1 MPINRDI
8 NVNLKFNANAKEAQA
23 QITQLQNSLTQLAKN
38 VDLQYSFP
46 NGNQMKDV
54 SNAALELQQH
64 LTKAF
69 NVKTGNLDLSKLSAS
84 LSKSGKTLRDYRNT
98 LAKIGPEG
106 TKAFSEVTNAIA
118 MAERPVITMNEKMGQ
133 FLTTLKNTAKWQIS
147 SSILHGFMGA
157 IQSAYGYAQDLN
169 ESLNNIRIV
178 TGKSADEM
186 ADFAKQA
193 NEAAKALST
202 TTTQYTDAALIFY
215 QQGLEGEAVT
225 QRADT
230 VIKLANVTR
239 QSAED
244 VSSYMTAVW
253 NNFYDGS
260 ESLEHYAD
268 VITALGAATASS
280 SAEIATGL
288 EKFASIASTVGLSY
302 DYATTALATVVA
314 QTRQSA
320 DIVGTAFKT
329 LFARIQDLELGK
341 TLEDGTDLGKY
352 SQALDT
358 IGVKI
363 KDVNGQV
370 RSMDDI
376 LDDMGKKW
384 QTIDKATQIAVAQT
398 VAGTR
403 QYTQLIALM
412 DNWDKFQSNLGVAQG
427 AEGTLSEQADIY
439 AESWEAAQKRV
450 KASMQGLYDDIINDK
465 FFITMTNGIAK
476 LVEGIDSL
484 VKGLG
489 GVPGILSMISGLF
502 MQHFAYKI
510 PEFISNLHQNWKVFT
525 GQAKSDMLSMQQ
537 DAQIL
542 IDELVKS
549 KGGSGNPAAAKEF
562 VASSI
567 NKAQI
572 ELTQNANKL
581 TEAER
586 ASYQLEIEYIK
597 KLGEEVELRAKAL
610 TLAQEE
616 AEASK
621 NNLINAKSKS
631 SDELA
636 KEIDEKKNNFNEQRY
651 NELMGK
657 TAGDTTN
664 AEADELERLKLEKEE
679 IDELIK
685 KYKEL
690 QDLKNYQGFNKSG
703 LGADA
708 DKEHYFKDITSPNG
722 IDLTDMNNVSNVIEK
737 LTSKSRDFDE
747 LSKSI
752 GSSVKKFEEEKNAID
767 ATDGSYDSLITNIKA
782 YIEQIKTQNN
792 LSNQTISNA
801 EKAGAQ
807 KGPVGSVENLI
818 GQLEQYKQETS
829 DISSLVNDKLIES
842 TDRVKDSMSGA
853 AGAIDEAMRAEGN
866 LSAATGDAKEAI
878 DAMTTSLTE
887 YQQKMQSNIAEKLA
901 DPYYKLGLAIGSVST
916 ATMTLSSVF
925 RTVDSLMNEN
935 MSVSQK
941 LIAVLGALGIVMR
954 AVSYTY
960 DLLTTK
966 TTFLTLASKSEIATK
981 LFLIEVN
988 GALQVSMLPI
998 AVIIGAI
1005 VAAIT
1010 LATAA
1015 YKAHVKVIEK
1025 AAETEEQKLQ
1035 KDKEMRESLQEQK
1048 NNLDNL
1054 LESYD
1059 NLVKKQQ
1066 DGEIT
1071 VAQLKDQTYQ
1081 LCIQYGQ
1088 EEIAVKSLSAS
1099 YADLRKAIL
1108 DVQSANNK
1116 ELNESSRRALNQS
1129 QSTAQADIKKALKES
1144 QRDGQK
1150 VDFTGISASSTQ
1162 KLKELGIDL
1171 DTWGKANLE
1180 DIARIALDE
1189 SKREILN
1196 ELSVEDDI
1204 FKTIVDSSKDAFEEA
1219 QASRKSYIESV
1230 VESTYTKDSFNENDF
1245 DDFNNAINSLTNKVI
1260 NEIYS
1265 GDVTPEQEEK
1275 IREQVIHSFTIM
1287 SDEYSKL
1294 SQKASLIDLIV
1305 KQSDIKDSDELE
1317 KYAQDIAERI
1327 ENLTEEEI
1335 GALASNFDLF
1345 SLMLKGTDK
1354 KSIDDAVKRFLNTFK
1369 SSIELQGK
1377 MQLQNTM
1384 DEILK
1389 SGARASQ
1396 TQINELFDKEN
1407 FSSSIS
1413 KESFEF
1419 SDVNTQS
1426 SLILQERI
1434 KNMREIIELQ
1444 EKANEEKKKA
1454 IEYELNELTIQKAK
1468 LGSEFGATSS
1478 ADADIVLQEK
1488 TKQLEDAAN
1497 QIVESYKVDL
1507 DTAYKLIEA
1516 KLDNDYATM
1525 RLLFKD
1531 VTLDDEAI
1539 EGRSAGI
1546 LNALNKNGIGSK
1558 EQVNAI
1564 QKYNNEIKISEEEL
1578 KNLARQI
1585 ETTDVAAEEYKK
1597 DQEAAIAIF
1606 DAYNKKLDGIQSA
1619 YKTLMSAYK
1628 EYAADGYITA
1638 DTYQALLNLSPQ
1650 YLACLVNEKGQL
1662 DINKETIKQVTA
1674 ATYDNI
1680 AAEKLRQIEIDA
1692 TAIAEQTKTW
1702 AQLADIYTLDLYTQ
1716 SVNENADALINRI
1729 RHLNAT
1735 SEAEKQVREN
1745 MIKSVEAI
1753 VAYNKAAKVGLDK
1766 DFDAAMGVGKKASEK
1781 DKKDLKKY
1789 DDEFDR
1795 YHDIK
1800 EVLEEL
1806 ADAISDVEKQQKHL
1820 YGKELAKSLR
1830 EENTLLEQQE
1840 AAYRELGAQQ
1850 KQEQSELVASL
1861 GSMGVAFDQTSGQ
1874 ITNYAQATAAALQT
1888 LNDAITAYNASAQTE
1903 ADKKILETAQKN
1915 YDEFKKKLERYDALI
1930 EEIRDT
1936 ENKLDDL
1943 FYKKLDNN
1951 LRAWEAE
1958 IKFTLDIRDAE
1969 KTWKKFIN
1977 TMNEDFK
1984 SMFKDVKNELKGL
1997 AEQAN
2002 HLTQASGSID
2012 VRMKAMQDI
2021 EGEIDKLMDGQESS
2035 MFASVSEA
2043 QEKLKEYIKDL
2054 QSDAEE
2060 LYDTYRKAWDAYI
2073 DGIDQAIDRFDDL
2086 NSQYERLDDHLD
2098 HQAKMIELLYGEK
2111 AYAFLGELY
2120 EAESKSILGQMDS
2133 LNRQI
2138 EFYKS
2143 QYEDA
2148 ANKWGADS
2156 EAANKWKE
2164 AWQEA
2169 IDTLHD
2175 KEESYIEAI
2184 QNKAKNAIA
2193 NIFDDLDKKLSG
2205 GKGMDNLQQHWQD
2218 ALDAAE
2224 DYYDEVE
2231 RIYEIDRIENL
2242 YKQAISDSSDLK
2254 TQQRLAAI
2262 MNDQVGA
2269 LENKTKLSKYDIEL
2283 AEKRLQVY
2291 QAQIALEEA
2300 QNNKTSMKVTR
2311 GEDGNWSY
2319 QYVADDEDVE
2329 DKQQALLDK
2338 QNELYEFTKTKWQ
2351 ELQGEI
2357 VELTSEAFTRIQELE
2372 QEALTASTERQAE
2385 IADEIAYLQEYY
2397 WGDEGLI
2404 TGKIKQSGEVQR
2416 NVNEETAN
2424 LLWTLYDIDLENYTR
2439 MNEKEQ
2445 ALIDQLVTNGVNG
2458 YETLYDTVFHC
2469 YEDIQSLTEDLNA
2482 ESINT
2487 WTEAAA
2493 EIVRLWNSDDGDSI
2507 KFNIQDALE
2516 QCSLAVQ
2523 EYNEDVKAGCEAA
2536 GEDFTAVSERIGE
2549 VQESVESLQGAT
2561 DELVARTISELA
2573 EYEAYVRQCE
2583 AAWESMKNSLIN
2595 AMNTAI
2601 EYLNKVG
2608 EGISR
2613 QISNM
2618 RQLQQAANEAFAA
2631 AQRAAAME
2639 ASIGSYSSSSQYW
2652 TQSDRIDTSRG
2663 AAVTSTTASAYQQKL
2678 DITNYRANNGSLSAR
2693 ETLARV
2699 YKQSTRYATGGYTGD
2714 WHGDGSPEADD
2725 GKLAFLHQKELVL
2738 NESDTSNILKVVNM
2752 VRNMGQN
2759 LLEGLSRKFTGSNS
2773 VSNMT
2778 NNSESSNNTFNITAE
2793 FPNATDV
2800 NEIREAILGLPN
2812 LVSQYVN

>member
-1 MPINRDI
+1 MPINRPVKVD
-8 NVNLKFNANAKEAQA
+8 LQFNANIKEAKA
-23 QITQLQNSLTQLAKN
+23 QIESLQNSLTQLAKN
-38 VDLQYSFP
+38 TDLNYSFP
-46 NGNQMKDV
+46 NGNQMKEV

-118 MAERPVITMNEKMGQ
+118 LAERPVITMNEKMGQ
-133 FLTTLKNTAKWQIS
+133 FLTTLKNTVNWQIS

-215 QQGLEGEAVT
+215 QQGLDGEAVT

-244 VSSYMTAVW
+244 VSSYMTAIW

-288 EKFASIASTVGLSY
+288 EKFSSIASTVGLSY

-427 AEGTLSEQADIY
+427 AEGTLSEQAEIY

-450 KASMQGLYDDIINDK
+450 KASMQGLYDDIVNDK

-484 VKGLG
+484 IKGLG
-489 GVPGILSMISGLF
+489 GIPGILSMISGLF
-502 MQHFAYKI
+502 MQHFAYKV

-525 GQAKSDMLSMQQ
+525 GQAKSDMLSIQQ
-537 DAQIL
+537 DAQVL
-542 IDELVKS
+542 IDELVKN
-549 KGGSGNPAAAKEF
+549 KGGSSNPAAAKEF

-610 TLAQEE
+610 TLAQGE
-616 AEASK
+616 AEVSK

-651 NELMGK
+651 NELMSK

-664 AEADELERLKLEKEE
+664 AEADELEKLKLENEE

-690 QDLKNYQGFNKSG
+690 QDLKNYQGFNKTG

-708 DKEHYFKDITSPNG
+708 DKEHYFKDVTSPNG
-722 IDLTDMNNVSNVIEK
+722 IDLTDMDNVSNVIEK

-752 GSSVKKFEEEKNAID
+752 NNSIKKFEEEKNAID
-767 ATDGSYDSLITNIKA
+767 ETGGSYDSLIANVKA

-792 LSNQTISNA
+792 LSKQTISNA

-807 KGPVGSVENLI
+807 KGPEGSIENLM
-818 GQLEQYKQETS
+818 GQLEQYKQETLN
-829 DISSLVNDKLIES
+829 ISSLVNDKLVES
-842 TDRVKDSMSGA
+842 TDKVKDSMSGA
-853 AGAIDEAMRAEGN
+853 ADAIDKAMKAEGD
-866 LSAATGDAKEAI
+866 LSVATGNAKESI
-878 DAMTTSLTE
+878 DAMTTSLNE

-935 MSVSQK
+935 MSTSQK
-941 LIAVLGALGIVMR
+941 LIAVLGALGVVMR
-954 AVSYTY
+954 AVSFTY
-960 DLLTTK
+960 DLLTAK
-966 TTFLTLASKSEIATK
+966 TTFLTWASKNEIATK

-988 GALQVSMLPI
+988 GALRVSMLSI
-998 AVIIGAI
+998 TVVIGAM
-1005 VAAIT
+1005 VAAIAI
-1010 LATAA
+1010 ATAV
-1015 YKAHVKVIEK
+1015 YKAHIKVIEK
-1025 AAETEEQKLQ
+1025 AAEAEEQKLQ

-1048 NNLDNL
+1048 DNLDNL

-1071 VAQLKDQTYQ
+1071 AAQLKDQTYQ

-1099 YADLRKAIL
+1099 YTDLRKAIL

-1116 ELNESSRRALNQS
+1116 ELNESSKRALSQS

-1245 DDFNNAINSLTNKVI
+1245 GDFNNAINSLTNEVI
-1260 NEIYS
+1260 DEIYS
-1265 GDVTPEQEEK
+1265 GEVTPEQEKK
-1275 IREQVIHSFTIM
+1275 IREQVIHSFAIM

-1305 KQSDIKDSDELE
+1305 KHSDIKDSDELE
-1317 KYAQDIAERI
+1317 KYTQNVAERMG
-1327 ENLTEEEI
+1327 NLTEKEI

-1407 FSSSIS
+1407 FSPSIS

-1434 KNMREIIELQ
+1434 KNMKEIIELQ

-1468 LGSEFGATSS
+1468 LGSEFGATSA
-1478 ADADIVLQEK
+1478 ADADIILQEK
-1488 TKQLEDAAN
+1488 TQQLEDAAN

-1531 VTLDDEAI
+1531 VTLDDEAV
-1539 EGRSAGI
+1539 EERSAGI
-1546 LNALNKNGIGSK
+1546 LNTLNKNGIGSK

-1578 KNLARQI
+1578 KNLAKQI

-1597 DQEAAIAIF
+1597 DQAAAVAIF

-1680 AAEKLRQIEIDA
+1680 AAEKLRQIEIDV
-1692 TAIAEQTKTW
+1692 TAIEEQRKTW

-1729 RHLNAT
+1729 QHLNAT
-1735 SEAEKQVREN
+1735 SDAEKQVREN

-1753 VAYNKAAKVGLDK
+1753 VAYNKAAKAGLDK

-1820 YGKELAKSLR
+1820 YGKELARSLR
-1830 EENTLLEQQE
+1830 EENSLLEQQE

-1861 GSMGVAFDQTSGQ
+1861 SSMGVAFDQTSGQ

-1888 LNDAITAYNASAQTE
+1888 LNEAITAYNASAQTE
-1903 ADKKILETAQKN
+1903 ADKKILEAAQKN

-1943 FYKKLDNN
+1943 FYKKLENN
-1951 LRAWEAE
+1951 LKAWEAE

-1969 KTWKKFIN
+1969 KAWKKFVN

-1984 SMFKDVKNELKGL
+1984 SVFKDVRNQLKGL

-2002 HLTQASGSID
+2002 DLIKKSGSID
-2012 VRMKAMQDI
+2012 VRLGAMQDI
-2021 EGEIDKLMDGQESS
+2021 QNEIDKLMAGEESS

-2060 LYDTYRKAWDAYI
+2060 LYNLYRQAWDAYL

-2086 NSQYERLDDHLD
+2086 NNQYERLDDNLN
-2098 HQAKMIELLYGEK
+2098 HQARMIELLYGEQ
-2111 AYAFLGELY
+2111 AYDFLSELY
-2120 EAESKSILGQMDS
+2120 DAESKSLLGQLDS
-2133 LNRQI
+2133 LNKQI

-2148 ANKWGADS
+2148 VDKWGADS
-2156 EAANKWKE
+2156 AAAQKWKE
-2164 AWQEA
+2164 AWEGA
-2169 IDTLHD
+2169 IDELHA
-2175 KEESYIEAI
+2175 KEEAYIEAI
-2184 QNKAKNAIA
+2184 QNKARNAIDK
-2193 NIFDDLDKKLSG
+2193 IFYDLERKMTNGLG
-2205 GKGMDNLQQHWQD
+2205 LQKMQEHWQD
-2218 ALDAAE
+2218 ALAAAE

-2231 RIYEIDRIENL
+2231 KIYQIDRIENL
-2242 YKQAISDSSDLK
+2242 YKQAIDSTSSIK
-2254 TQQRLAAI
+2254 AQQRLSSI
-2262 MNDQVGA
+2262 MDDQVNS
-2269 LENKTKLSKYDIEL
+2269 LEKKTNLSKYDIEL

-2291 QAQIALEEA
+2291 QAQIALEDA
-2300 QNNKTSMKVTR
+2300 QNNKTSMKLTR

-2319 QYVADDEDVE
+2319 QYVADEEDVAN
-2329 DKQQALLDK
+2329 KQQALLDK
-2338 QNELYEFTKTKWQ
+2338 QNELYEFTKTRWQ
-2351 ELQGEI
+2351 DLQGEI
-2357 VELTSEAFTRIQELE
+2357 IELTSTAFTRIHELE
-2372 QEALTASTERQAE
+2372 NESLGATTERQAE
-2385 IADEIAYLQEYY
+2385 IAEELVYLRDYY
-2397 WGDEGLI
+2397 FGEEGLI
-2404 TGKIKQSGEVQR
+2404 TMKVRQSNEIQR

-2424 LLWTLYDIDLENYTR
+2424 LLWTLYDTDYENYAR

-2445 ALIDQLVTNGVNG
+2445 ALLDQLITNGVNG
-2458 YETLYDTVFHC
+2458 YENLYDTVFHS
-2469 YEDIQSLTEDLNA
+2469 YESISDLIEEINA
-2482 ESINT
+2482 DSINT

-2493 EIVRLWNSDDGDSI
+2493 EIIRLWNSDDGDSVL
-2507 KFNIQDALE
+2507 KNIEEAITKCTDILN
-2516 QCSLAVQ
+2516 
-2523 EYNEDVKAGCEAA
+2523 EYFEDIQKGTEAA
-2536 GEDFTAVSERIGE
+2536 GEDFTDVSSKIKDVTDK
-2549 VQESVESLQGAT
+2549 VQELDGTTEEMIENT
-2561 DELVARTISELA
+2561 KSELS
-2573 EYEAYVRQCE
+2573 EYESYLKQCE
-2583 AAWESMKNSLIN
+2583 EAWNRMKNTLVN
-2595 AMNTAI
+2595 AMETAI
-2601 EYLNKVG
+2601 SYLSKVG
-2608 EGISR
+2608 DGIKR
-2613 QISNM
+2613 QVENM
-2618 RQLQQAANEAFAA
+2618 RSLTAAANEAYAA
-2631 AQRAAAME
+2631 AQRAISAG
-2639 ASIGSYSSSSQYW
+2639 GSVGGGSGEKEVFW
-2652 TQSDRIDTSRG
+2652 GHSDQEIVKRYEKEKRPGESLGEFVRRIKGATSMSPTG
-2663 AAVTSTTASAYQQKL
+2663 YDS
-2678 DITNYRANNGSLSAR
+2678 
-2693 ETLARV
+2693 
-2699 YKQSTRYATGGYTGD
+2699 GGYTGS
-2714 WHGDGSPEADD
+2714 WHGEGLSEFND
-2725 GKLAFLHQKELVL
+2725 GKLAILHQKELVL
-2738 NESDTSNILKVVNM
+2738 NESDTSNILKVVDI
-2752 VRNMGQN
+2752 VRSMGQSI
-2759 LLEGLSRKFTGSNS
+2759 LSGLNRRFSSFDASNI
-2773 VSNMT
+2773 V
-2778 NNSESSNNTFNITAE
+2778 NNNKETSNTFNITAE
-2793 FPNATDV
+2793 FPNANNVDD
-2800 NEIREAILGLPN
+2800 IREAILSLPN
-2812 LVSQYVN
+2812 IASQYVYEK